1 MQYCCKNK
9 KIVSL
14 LGLVAYTN
22 RFLYQTFYSPMKN
35 WLYLPCL
42 LMLFCLV
49 HRASAQDDALL
60 RKAKKIHQRAFTL
73 DTHADTPMLLMTGFD
88 VAKDN
93 DAQQTS
99 SKVDYPRMRR
109 GGLDAIFWAVYLGQG
124 PRTDAG
130 HAQALSKA
138 LAIFSQ
144 IDQTLKK
151 YPDQAQL
158 ATTPDE
164 AIRIAKT
171 GKRVIFL
178 GVENGYP
185 IGHDLGNLRKFYE
198 LGTRYMTLCHSSNN
212 DICDSSTDPEG
223 PEYQGLSRLG
233 EQVVTEMNRLGML
246 VDVSHVS
253 DSTFYDV
260 VRLSTV
266 PVIASHSGAK
276 AICDHPRNLT
286 DDMLRT
292 LARNGGVVQLN
303 LLSDYIKTIPASPER
318 DAAIKSFYE
327 KYGLKNR
334 LGMSALSEE
343 QQKQARADYMAL
355 NKQFPVAL
363 ATVRD
368 AVDHI
373 DHIVRVAG
381 INHVG
386 VGADFDGGGALS
398 DLFDVS
404 QYENLTIELVRRG
417 YSKKD
422 IEKIWSGN
430 FFRVML
436 AAEKGRTQE
445 VAVN

>member
-1 MQYCCKNK
+1 MRNHFH
-9 KIVSL
+9 SL
-14 LGLVAYTN
+14 LLAA
-22 RFLYQTFYSPMKN
+22 L
-35 WLYLPCL
+35 LPL
-42 LMLFCLV
+42 SHATL
-49 HRASAQDDALL
+49 AQDDALTK
-60 RKAKKIHQRAFTL
+60 KAKKIHQRAFTV
-73 DTHADTPMLLMTGFD
+73 DTHADTPMLLMNGFD

-93 DAQQTS
+93 DAKQTS

-124 PRTDAG
+124 PRTDEG
-130 HAQALSKA
+130 HAQALAKA
-138 LAIFSQ
+138 LAIFSK
-144 IDQTLKK
+144 IDQTLKEH
-151 YPDQAQL
+151 PDQAQL

-164 AIRIAKT
+164 ALRIAKT
-171 GKRVIFL
+171 GKRVIFI

-185 IGHDLGNLRKFYE
+185 MGRNLGNLRDFYN

-212 DICDSSTDPEG
+212 DICDSSTDPKG
-223 PEYQGLSRLG
+223 AEYQGLSTLG
-233 EQVVTEMNRLGML
+233 EQVVKEMNRLGML

-260 VRLSTV
+260 VRLSSV

-303 LLSDYIKTIPASPER
+303 LLSDYIKTITPSPER
-318 DAAIKSFYE
+318 EAAMKGFLE
-327 KYGLKNR
+327 KYNLKNR

-343 QQKQARADYMAL
+343 DQKQARTEYITL
-355 NKQFPVAL
+355 SKQYPVAL

-373 DHIVRVAG
+373 DHIVKIAG
-381 INHVG
+381 IDHVG
-386 VGADFDGGGALS
+386 IGADFDGGGALA

-430 FFRVML
+430 FFRVMR
-436 AAEKGRTQE
+436 AAEKGRSRE
-445 VAVN
+445 VAAK